1 MEYVTEK
8 RRTPVEEKR
17 RKGSLPDVGEGGEW
31 RRRCE
36 TAGEEDRRRWRW
48 GSGWRRCGCG
58 RGFPI
63 TNSSL

>member
-17 RKGSLPDVGEGGEW
+17 RKGSLPDVGDGGEW

-36 TAGEEDRRRWRW
+36 TSA
-48 GSGWRRCGCG
+48 GSGSEPVTGWQ
-58 RGFPI
+58 
-63 TNSSL
+63 L